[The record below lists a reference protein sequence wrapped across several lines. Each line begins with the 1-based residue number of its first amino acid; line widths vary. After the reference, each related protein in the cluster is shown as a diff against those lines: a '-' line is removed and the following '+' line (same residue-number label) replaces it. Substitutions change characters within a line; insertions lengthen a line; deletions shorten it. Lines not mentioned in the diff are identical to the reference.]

1 MHIKF
6 YGVRGSIAT
15 PGADTVKYGGNTACV
30 LVESD
35 SGTIF
40 ILDAGTGIKKLG
52 DDLIKRSNISNI
64 NLMFSHLHW
73 DHIQGFPFFAPIYRK
88 NQKIHL
94 MAAHLNDENV
104 ESVLSQMTDP
114 HFPVPSDQL
123 EAVVEV
129 TTNISAGLEI
139 DDMSI
144 STLALNHPGGGSA
157 YKFQSVKGSLVY
169 VTDNELYPLDDARTS
184 FSEWLEFVKGVDY
197 LIHDAM
203 YLDSELEKIHGWGH
217 SLISQTL
224 KLAGEAGVA
233 NVILFH
239 HDPSRTDKQLDEI
252 KQNSREWMAQNHP
265 DCKVF
270 LAKEGDEYNII

>member
-15 PGADTVKYGGNTACV
+15 PGADTVRYGGNTACV

-35 SGTIF
+35 NGTIF

-52 DDLIKRSNISNI
+52 DELIQCQSLSSI

-73 DHIQGFPFFAPIYRK
+73 DHIQGFPFFAPIYK
-88 NQKIHL
+88 TNQKIHL
-94 MAAHLNDENV
+94 MAAHLDEENV
-104 ESVLSQMTDP
+104 QSVLSQMTDP

-129 TTNISAGLEI
+129 TTNIPSVLVI
-139 DDMSI
+139 DDVTI

-157 YKFQSVKGSLVY
+157 YKFQSTKGSLVY
-169 VTDNELYPLDDARTS
+169 ATDNELFPPNETRTS
-184 FSEWLEFVKGVDY
+184 YTEWLEFVKGVDY

-203 YLDSELEKIHGWGH
+203 YLDTELEKIHGWGH

-224 KLAGEAGVA
+224 KLAGEAMVK

-239 HDPSRTDKQLDEI
+239 HDPSRTDQQLDEI
-252 KQNSREWMAQNHP
+252 KQNSRKWMIQNYP
-265 DCKVF
+265 ECKVY
-270 LAKEGDEYNII
+270 LAREGDEYQII